1 MTYIDFEDFQNNKF
15 LCNAW
20 VATAVVGSA
29 VIGAGT
35 SLYTSSKAAEAQQQ
49 AALAAGQSQ
58 VAAARAGAAAY
69 EQMAREALGY
79 IKPYSDLG
87 NFAGKELKGRL
98 NDLTSTNYNLPTA
111 PDGNFTQE
119 DLEATPGYKFT
130 REQGLKAVQ
139 NSAAA
144 RGLGVSGAALK
155 GAATFATGLA
165 DQTYNTRFGQQ
176 VTAYEKALQG
186 VEEQRAIKQ
195 DAYSRLKG
203 LVDTG
208 ATAAGNAANVVSGI
222 GKSQQQ
228 AAQNVGEAQAGA
240 AINSANAEAAAYN
253 VQGKAINQAA
263 NTIGGY
269 AASPYGGAALT
280 KAAGSIGD
288 WLKYNST
295 YG

>member
-1 MTYIDFEDFQNNKF
+1 M
-15 LCNAW
+15 AW

-29 VIGAGT
+29 VIGAGA
-35 SLYTSSKAAEAQQQ
+35 SIYTSSKAAQAQQQ

-58 VAAARAGAAAY
+58 VAAAQAGAEAY
-69 EQMAREALGY
+69 SRMAREALGY

-87 NFAGKELKGRL
+87 NFAGEQLKGRL
-98 NDLTSTNYNLPTA
+98 NDLTSTDYKLPTA

-119 DLEATPGYKFT
+119 DLEATPGYKFA

-222 GKSQQQ
+222 GKVEQQT
-228 AAQNVGEAQAGA
+228 AQNIGQAQAGA
-240 AINSANAEAAAYN
+240 LTGGAAAEAAGYN
-253 VQGKAINQAA
+253 TAGGAISKAAGD
-263 NTIGGY
+263 IGGY
-269 AASPYGGAALT
+269 LAY
-280 KAAGSIGD
+280 KSIFG
-288 WLKYNST
+288 K
-295 YG
+295 